1 MSIGQHNAVILSLPY
16 DVKFVDTVWKDYL
29 KTFKGKSRKVKKSD
43 EVFTDDAS
51 VSYISNNT
59 VDIYSVVLKSGEGAQ
74 LKMWMDLGGGFVDS
88 QNFPD
93 AYSGV
98 QTMLQGFEKQLNV
111 ENIKIEFKKEET
123 RLKDLEKD
131 LTRLEKLNEKYQ
143 KEIEDWKAKISDNEE
158 LIDVNI
164 KEQSEMQKS
173 IKDQKETLR
182 MVEVKL
188 AKAETP

>member
-1 MSIGQHNAVILSLPY
+1 MKSKLSIFLFLVFVYSSTIYSQDITEVVENMSIGQHNAVILNLPY

-51 VSYISNNT
+51 ISYISNNT

-93 AYSGV
+93 ES
-98 QTMLQGFEKQLNV
+98 F
-111 ENIKIEFKKEET
+111 F
-123 RLKDLEKD
+123 R
-131 LTRLEKLNEKYQ
+131 
-143 KEIEDWKAKISDNEE
+143 
-158 LIDVNI
+158 
-164 KEQSEMQKS
+164 KS
-173 IKDQKETLR
+173 IRDYHHLL
-182 MVEVKL
+182 VEVHFSDVGFIHIRFDVDRV
-188 AKAETP
+188 